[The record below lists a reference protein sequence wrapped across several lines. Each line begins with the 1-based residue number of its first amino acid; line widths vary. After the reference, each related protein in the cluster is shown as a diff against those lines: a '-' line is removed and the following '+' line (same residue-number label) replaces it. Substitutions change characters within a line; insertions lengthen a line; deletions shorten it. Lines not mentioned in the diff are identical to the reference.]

1 MYKKNF
7 SKQQASNASVYEA
20 VGKMLL
26 GNAATGRNLNPAA
39 LSLITKTVNQ
49 EQDPEYEELLER
61 DPRQCFRHRQGSKAQ
76 ARS

>member
-26 GNAATGRNLNPAA
+26 GNAATGRNLA
-39 LSLITKTVNQ
+39 L
-49 EQDPEYEELLER
+49 LLR
-61 DPRQCFRHRQGSKAQ
+61 P
-76 ARS
+76 